1 MWFWIFWVSFAVNVF
16 ALLYVRWLLRAFESM
31 NEDISSLSVLISQY
45 VEHVS
50 SIHEMEMFYGDTTL
64 KQLIDHG
71 SQLIEVIAEIDLLQA
86 EEGEVESDD

>member
-86 EEGEVESDD
+86 EEGEIESDD